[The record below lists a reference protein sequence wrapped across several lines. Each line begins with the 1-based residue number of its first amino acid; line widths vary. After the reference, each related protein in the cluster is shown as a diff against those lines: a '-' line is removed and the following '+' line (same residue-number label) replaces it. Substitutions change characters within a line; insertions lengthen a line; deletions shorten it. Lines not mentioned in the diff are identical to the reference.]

1 MTSSIVDVAREAGV
15 STATVS
21 RALRGLP
28 RVSPSTRRRV
38 LRTAEELAYVISP
51 SASTLVTGRTRT
63 VGVVVP
69 AIQRWFYGQ
78 VVAGID
84 SVLRENDH
92 DLLLYNLADGG
103 GRARFFERM
112 PPRRRVDGV
121 VVVTLPLAEAELDA
135 LRDLHVPL
143 ALVGVGPSSASDA
156 SLVRVDEEEAAAGAV
171 QHLLNLG
178 HRRIGLIAGL
188 AAEPLPFVAAE
199 QRRRGYLRALRRAGV
214 PIDPALDIP
223 GNFEFEGGAQAMAQ
237 LLTLADAPTAVF
249 AASDEMALG
258 ALRTLQRMGLRVPQ
272 DMSVVGF
279 DDHELAA
286 LVDLTTVSQ
295 GVHAQG
301 ATAARHVLAALAGD
315 EAPRASI
322 VPTQL
327 VVRGST
333 AALR

>member
-1 MTSSIVDVAREAGV
+1 MVSSIVDVAREAGV

-28 RVSPSTRRRV
+28 RVSPNTRRHV
-38 LRTAEELAYVISP
+38 LRTAQELGYVISP
-51 SASTLVTGRTRT
+51 SASTLATGRTRT

-84 SVLRENDH
+84 SVLRENDL

-103 GRARFFERM
+103 GRAHFFERM
-112 PPRRRVDGV
+112 PLRRRVDGV
-121 VVVTLPLAEAELDA
+121 VVVTLPLAQTELDA
-135 LRDLHVPL
+135 LRDLQVPL
-143 ALVGVGPSSASDA
+143 SLVGVGRSATSDA
-156 SLVRVDEEEAAAGAV
+156 SLVRVDDEAAAAGAV

-188 AAEPLPFVAAE
+188 AAEPLPFLAAE
-199 QRRRGYLRALRRAGV
+199 QRRRGYLRTLRRAGV
-214 PIDPALDIP
+214 PIDPALDTP

-237 LLTLADAPTAVF
+237 LLTLADPPTAVF

-301 ATAARHVLAALAGD
+301 ATAARQVLAALAGE